1 MADKTKAQLQAEL
14 ATAEARLKQ
23 LEGAGQPAFSE
34 EEIRKQME
42 EEYEK
47 KMEEKLFKMKQE
59 QDEEMNKRCD
69 EGPDPEETAFPEYEG
84 AKITEGDLDG
94 YPTGILTAYPHSIY
108 EHEVQN
114 EVRKLM
120 AENKGKASI
129 FKKISIVLE
138 GVKRVEKNGMNT
150 FHNYAYATEG
160 DIVDGIRPILAEAG
174 LALWTSI
181 QYQERTIKEVYSRGK
196 SVGHKTFTKVLVRF
210 TLGDSDTGQ
219 TLESEYWGEG
229 EDESD
234 KGLYK
239 AYTGAQKYF
248 LSKTFLISSGDT
260 DPEADHAGQYQPEP
274 QNKGGKQQNKQ
285 NQGKGNQKPQN
296 QNQGNSEP
304 DNNVVQQEKASLLGK
319 FVALGGDEAGFNA
332 WYTKQA
338 GNKQTHANMAIY
350 LDKKL
355 AEKREKEQPEQQEE
369 KQQEP
374 QETPQEEQGG
384 GPDLSASE
392 ADEEWAKKTEEEIPF
407 ELTEEE
413 KAQLNK

>member
-23 LEGAGQPAFSE
+23 LEEGAGQPAFSE
-34 EEIRKQME
+34 DELRTKIEA
-42 EEYEK
+42 EYEA
-47 KMEEKLFKMKQE
+47 KMEEKLFQMKQE
-59 QDEEMNKRCD
+59 EDESLNKRC
-69 EGPDPEETAFPEYEG
+69 EESPDPEETAFPRYETPE
-84 AKITEGDLDG
+84 IEWDDLPVG
-94 YPTGILTAYPHSIY
+94 VLAGPSSY
-108 EHEVQN
+108 ETEVQN
-114 EVRKLM
+114 QVRMLM
-120 AENKGKASI
+120 MEQKGKASI

-196 SVGHKTFTKVLVRF
+196 SAGHKTFTKVLVKF
-210 TLGDSDTGQ
+210 IIGDSDTGQ
-219 TLESEYWGEG
+219 TLEAEYWGEG

-285 NQGKGNQKPQN
+285 NQGKGNPKPQN

-304 DNNVVQQEKASLLGK
+304 DNNVLQQEKASLLGK
-319 FVALGGDEAGFNA
+319 FVALGGDETGFNA

-355 AEKREKEQPEQQEE
+355 AEKRAKEQPEQQEE

-374 QETPQEEQGG
+374 KETPQEEQSG
-384 GPDLSASE
+384 GPELSASE
-392 ADEEWAKKTEEEIPF
+392 SDEEWAKKSEEEIPF